1 MEKLVGEDEIKGLDE
16 EIDSAVD
23 RLFVEKKSGMRESL
37 TIESPPSRPSLEPVK
52 SVDRGSPVHS
62 SPELPSSIKS
72 FEKME
77 TQLLSL
83 EWEITKEN
91 IEKTKDEVLSLR
103 ENLKERPDIVSI
115 LNLMGKVLINM
126 TKNVENIPPP
136 QIKFLLDSK
145 ETIKLLMRKE
155 TEGEINI
162 YKQLTLGG
170 IEARFLSLEGLEVG
184 KAKKPSISTS
194 EENDK
199 VEVPKLWKDQIEGVQ
214 KKMNLFSEKMDEVLN
229 KINQHMF
236 RMGQAT
242 KITPEEL
249 MEEKPLPMDIT
260 IFVIYE
266 KLMGIE
272 SHKIYKL
279 FKIPDAFL
287 SKYLSKQK
295 IQLKDFEIKMVDLK
309 KIFPI
314 ENRERRGEK
323 QLLALKEGGE
333 YKGLIVD
340 QVLKKISAQVETSRG
355 YSEYF
360 SEMVRWTYHGE
371 PVEIPILDLKR
382 I

>member
-1 MEKLVGEDEIKGLDE
+1 MEKMVGEDEIKGLDE

-37 TIESPPSRPSLEPVK
+37 TMESPPSRPSLEPVK

-62 SPELPSSIKS
+62 SPDPHSSIKP

-103 ENLKERPDIVSI
+103 ENVKERPDIVSI
-115 LNLMGKVLINM
+115 LNLMGKVLTHM

-170 IEARFLSLEGLEVG
+170 IEARFLSLEGLEVV
-184 KAKKPSISTS
+184 KAKMPSISVS
-194 EENDK
+194 EEK
-199 VEVPKLWKDQIEGVQ
+199 VEVPKLWKDQVEGMQ
-214 KKMNLFSEKMDEVLN
+214 KKMSLFSEKMDEVLN

-249 MEEKPLPMDIT
+249 MEEKPLPTDIT
-260 IFVIYE
+260 IFIIYE

-272 SHKIYKL
+272 SHKIFKL

-295 IQLKDFEIKMVDLK
+295 IQLKDFEINMVDLK
-309 KIFPI
+309 KIFPL
-314 ENRERRGEK
+314 ENRQPTGEK

-340 QVLKKISAQVETSRG
+340 QVLKKISAQVETRRG

-371 PVEIPILDLKR
+371 PVEIPILDLKK

>member
-1 MEKLVGEDEIKGLDE
+1 MEKMVGEDEIKGLDE

-23 RLFVEKKSGMRESL
+23 RLFVEKKSGMIENL
-37 TIESPPSRPSLEPVK
+37 TIESPPSKPPIAPIK
-52 SVDRGSPVHS
+52 SVDRGSPVPP
-62 SPELPSSIKS
+62 SPEPPSSMKP

-115 LNLMGKVLINM
+115 LNLMGKVLNLM
-126 TKNVENIPPP
+126 AKNVENIPPP

-155 TEGEINI
+155 TAGEINI

-170 IEARFLSLEGLEVG
+170 IEARFLSLEGLEG
-184 KAKKPSISTS
+184 PKTKKPSINTN
-194 EENDK
+194 EEK
-199 VEVPKLWKDQIEGVQ
+199 MEVPKIWKDQIEGIQ

-229 KINQHMF
+229 KINQQMF
-236 RMGQAT
+236 RMGQPA
-242 KITPEEL
+242 KTPTEGL
-249 MEEKPLPMDIT
+249 TEEKPLLKDIT
-260 IFVIYE
+260 IFIIYE

-272 SHKIYKL
+272 SYKIFKL
-279 FKIPDAFL
+279 FKIPDTLL

-309 KIFPI
+309 KIFPL

-340 QVLKKISAQVETSRG
+340 QVLNKISVQVEASKG

-360 SEMVRWTYHGE
+360 SEMVHWTYHGE
-371 PVEIPILDLKR
+371 PVEIPILDLRK

>member
-1 MEKLVGEDEIKGLDE
+1 MEKMVGEEEIKGLDE

-23 RLFVEKKSGMRESL
+23 RLFVEKKSVMRESL
-37 TIESPPSRPSLEPVK
+37 STESPTSRPSFEPVN
-52 SVDRGSPVHS
+52 SVDHGSPAHS
-62 SPELPSSIKS
+62 SPEPFPFLKS

-103 ENLKERPDIVSI
+103 KNLKERPDIVSI
-115 LNLMGKVLINM
+115 LNLMEKVLIHM

-145 ETIKLLMRKE
+145 ETIKLLMKKE

-170 IEARFLSLEGLEVG
+170 IEARFLSLEGLEVA
-184 KAKKPSISTS
+184 KAKIPSLNTG
-194 EENDK
+194 EERDK
-199 VEVPKLWKDQIEGVQ
+199 VEVPKIGKDQIEGML
-214 KKMNLFSEKMDEVLN
+214 KKMNLFSERMDEVLN
-229 KINQHMF
+229 KIDQHMV
-236 RMGQAT
+236 RMEQAT
-242 KITPEEL
+242 KIHPEGL
-249 MEEKPLPMDIT
+249 MEEKPLPVDIT
-260 IFVIYE
+260 IFIIYE
-266 KLMGIE
+266 KLMGIK
-272 SHKIYKL
+272 SHKIFKL
-279 FKIPDAFL
+279 FKIPNAFL
-287 SKYLSKQK
+287 SKYLSQQK
-295 IQLKDFEIKMVDLK
+295 IQLKDFEIKMVNLK

-314 ENRERRGEK
+314 ENRERRGDK
-323 QLLALKEGGE
+323 QLLTVKEGGE

-340 QVLKKISAQVETSRG
+340 QVLKQISARVETSGG

-371 PVEIPILDLKR
+371 PVEIPILDLRK

>member
-1 MEKLVGEDEIKGLDE
+1 MVGEDEIKGLDE

-37 TIESPPSRPSLEPVK
+37 AMESPPSKPTLEPVK
-52 SVDRGSPVHS
+52 PIDRVSNVHS
-62 SPELPSSIKS
+62 SPELPPSIKP

-103 ENLKERPDIVSI
+103 EKVKERQDIVSI
-115 LNLMGKVLINM
+115 LNLMGKVLSHM
-126 TKNVENIPPP
+126 TQNVENIPPP

-170 IEARFLSLEGLEVG
+170 IEARFLSLEGLEVA
-184 KAKKPSISTS
+184 KARKPSIGAS
-194 EENDK
+194 EEK
-199 VEVPKLWKDQIEGVQ
+199 VEVPKLWKDQIEGIQ
-214 KKMNLFSEKMDEVLN
+214 KKMNLFSEKMDDVLN

-236 RMGQAT
+236 RAEQGT
-242 KITPEEL
+242 KIPSEGL
-249 MEEKPLPMDIT
+249 IEEKVLPRDIT
-260 IFVIYE
+260 IFTIYE
-266 KLMGIE
+266 KLIGIE
-272 SHKIYKL
+272 SHKIFKL
-279 FKIPDAFL
+279 FKIPDAL
-287 SKYLSKQK
+287 LGKYLSKQK
-295 IQLKDFEIKMVDLK
+295 IQLKDFEIKMVDLR
-309 KIFPI
+309 KIFPL
-314 ENRERRGEK
+314 ENRERKGEK

-340 QVLKKISAQVETSRG
+340 QVLKKIPAQVEATRG

-360 SEMVRWTYHGE
+360 SEMIRWTYHGD
-371 PVEIPILDLKR
+371 PVEIPILDLKK

>member
-1 MEKLVGEDEIKGLDE
+1 
-16 EIDSAVD
+16 VD
-23 RLFVEKKSGMRESL
+23 RLFVEKKSGMRESIS
-37 TIESPPSRPSLEPVK
+37 TEPPASRPSYEAAKP
-52 SVDRGSPVHS
+52 VDRGNSMHS
-62 SPELPSSIKS
+62 SPEPLPFLKS
-72 FEKME
+72 LEKME

-91 IEKTKDEVLSLR
+91 IEKTKEEVLSLR

-115 LNLMGKVLINM
+115 LNLMGKVLIHM
-126 TKNVENIPPP
+126 IKNVENIPPP

-170 IEARFLSLEGLEVG
+170 IEARFLCLEGLEVA
-184 KAKKPSISTS
+184 KAKKPSLSAS
-194 EENDK
+194 EERDK
-199 VEVPKLWKDQIEGVQ
+199 VEVPKIWKDQIEGIL
-214 KKMNLFSEKMDEVLN
+214 KKMSLFSGRMDEILN
-229 KINQHMF
+229 KIDQLLLKV
-236 RMGQAT
+236 GQAT
-242 KITPEEL
+242 KILPEEL
-249 MEEKPLPMDIT
+249 MEERLLPVDVT

-266 KLMGIE
+266 KLLGIE
-272 SHKIYKL
+272 SHKIFKL

-287 SKYLSKQK
+287 SKYLSQQK
-295 IQLKDFEIKMVDLK
+295 ILLKDFEVKMVDLK

-323 QLLALKEGGE
+323 QLLTIKEGSE

-340 QVLKKISAQVETSRG
+340 QILKKISSQVETSGG

-360 SEMVRWTYHGE
+360 SGLVHWTYHGE
-371 PVEIPILDLKR
+371 PVEIPILDLKK

>member
-1 MEKLVGEDEIKGLDE
+1 MEKMVGEDEIKGLDE

-23 RLFVEKKSGMRESL
+23 RLFVEKKSGMRENL
-37 TIESPPSRPSLEPVK
+37 AMESPPSKPSLEPVK
-52 SVDRGSPVHS
+52 PVDHVSNVQS
-62 SPELPSSIKS
+62 SPEPPSSIKS

-91 IEKTKDEVLSLR
+91 IEKTKDEVLSLK
-103 ENLKERPDIVSI
+103 EKVKERPDIVSI
-115 LNLMGKVLINM
+115 LNLMGKVLNHM
-126 TKNVENIPPP
+126 TQNVENIPPP

-145 ETIKLLMRKE
+145 ETIKLLLRKE
-155 TEGEINI
+155 TEGEINV

-170 IEARFLSLEGLEVG
+170 IEARFLSLEGLEVV
-184 KAKKPSISTS
+184 KAKKPSISAS
-194 EENDK
+194 EEK
-199 VEVPKLWKDQIEGVQ
+199 VEVPKLWKEQMEGIQ
-214 KKMNLFSEKMDEVLN
+214 KKMSLFSEKMDEVLN
-229 KINQHMF
+229 RINQHMF

-242 KITPEEL
+242 KIPPEGL
-249 MEEKPLPMDIT
+249 IEEKPLSTEIT
-260 IFVIYE
+260 IFIIYD

-272 SHKIYKL
+272 SQKIFKL
-279 FKIPDAFL
+279 FKIPDSFL

-295 IQLKDFEIKMVDLK
+295 IQLKDFEIRMVDLK
-309 KIFPI
+309 KIFPL

-323 QLLALKEGGE
+323 QLLALKESGE

-340 QVLKKISAQVETSRG
+340 QVLKKIPAQVEASRG

-360 SEMVRWTYHGE
+360 SEMIRWTYHGE
-371 PVEIPILDLKR
+371 QVEIPILDLKK

>member
-1 MEKLVGEDEIKGLDE
+1 MEKMVGEDEIKGLDE

-37 TIESPPSRPSLEPVK
+37 TMEPPPSRPSLETVK
-52 SVDRGSPVHS
+52 SVDYGSPVPS
-62 SPELPSSIKS
+62 SPEPPSSIKS

-91 IEKTKDEVLSLR
+91 IEKTKEEVLSLK
-103 ENLKERPDIVSI
+103 ESLKERPDIVSI
-115 LNLMGKVLINM
+115 LNLMGKVLIHM

-155 TEGEINI
+155 TEGEISI

-170 IEARFLSLEGLEVG
+170 IEARFLSLEGLEVA
-184 KAKKPSISTS
+184 KAKKPSISAN
-194 EENDK
+194 EEKDK
-199 VEVPKLWKDQIEGVQ
+199 LEVPKLWKDQIEGIQ
-214 KKMNLFSEKMDEVLN
+214 KKMNLFSEKMDEILN
-229 KINQHMF
+229 KVNQHMS

-242 KITPEEL
+242 KIPREEL
-249 MEEKPLPMDIT
+249 MEEKPLPVDIT
-260 IFVIYE
+260 VFIIYE

-272 SHKIYKL
+272 SHKIFKL

-295 IQLKDFEIKMVDLK
+295 IQLKDFEIKMVDLR
-309 KIFPI
+309 KIFPL
-314 ENRERRGEK
+314 ENRERKGEK

-333 YKGLIVD
+333 YRGLIVD
-340 QVLKKISAQVETSRG
+340 QVLKKISAQLETSRG

-360 SEMVRWTYHGE
+360 SEMVRSTYHGE
-371 PVEIPILDLKR
+371 PVGIPILDLKK